1 MTVARV
7 AAARIGAVSRSDS
20 RSRRRRVALLLA
32 AVLVPAGVLVSLAVR
47 LVRQEAELTEK
58 RLADERR
65 DATEQLR
72 RELAARLDAVRL
84 VAANRL
90 AAQGSAVARRRT
102 EDSPVVF
109 TAAIDQDRL
118 VPPWSEV
125 PVPGA
130 VPPAFLAFEREGEA
144 LEYQADDPAG
154 AAALYRKALASAGT
168 PLERCRAQLR
178 LGRALAKGT
187 QSVEA
192 ADAYRQ
198 MLAACDR
205 ATDADGVSY
214 GLYAA
219 ERLVSSGLDAEAG
232 RTYVLDRANAPD
244 WRAPTEAYL
253 MRSLLTGVETPAAA
267 AALATLSR
275 EIEEG
280 EAILALGTDVQRFR
294 RLDGAVHVGGA
305 PDWVAYGPE
314 PWFLTVISADLL
326 QARPALLA
334 VSSARVLPPGVRL
347 LTDHRGLPLGEGFP
361 GLSVEWPPGRTVAPG
376 AMPQWVWLLGS
387 AMILGLTFV
396 FAHLLIRD
404 VNRDVQ
410 LAEMRARF
418 VSSVSHELKTPLTS
432 IRMFAETLALGR
444 QASGEAR
451 TEYLQTI
458 VNESERLSRLVD
470 NVLDFTRIEEG
481 RRIYQMQRVA
491 PADVVYSAAR
501 AIQYPLAQQG
511 FHLRVDVD
519 DGLPAL
525 TADADA
531 LEQALLNLIAN
542 AMKYSGESRDIAL
555 RLLRRDGDASI
566 EVSDG
571 GIGIHEQEQ
580 ERIFEKYYRVQ
591 SAETARIPG
600 AGLGLTLVRHA
611 VAAHGGRLLVSSALG
626 RGSTFSMRIPFA
638 REGGAA

>member
-1 MTVARV
+1 
-7 AAARIGAVSRSDS
+7 
-20 RSRRRRVALLLA
+20 VALLLA
-32 AVLVPAGVLVSLAVR
+32 AVLVPAGVLVTLAVR
-47 LVRQEAELTEK
+47 LVRQEAELAEK
-58 RLADERR
+58 RRADERR
-65 DATEQLR
+65 AATEQLR

-84 VAANRL
+84 EAANRL
-90 AAQGSAVARRRT
+90 AAQGAAVVRRRT
-102 EDSPVVF
+102 GDSPVVF
-109 TAAIDQDRL
+109 TAAIEQNRL
-118 VPPWSEV
+118 VPPWSEAA
-125 PVPGA
+125 VPGGDT
-130 VPPAFLAFEREGEA
+130 PPAFLELERQGEA
-144 LEYQADDPAG
+144 QEYQGNDPTA
-154 AAALYRKALASAGT
+154 AAALYRRALASGRT
-168 PLERCRAQLR
+168 PLDRCRAQLR
-178 LGRALAKGT
+178 LGRALTK
-187 QSVEA
+187 A
-192 ADAYRQ
+192 AQWSDAIDAYRR
-198 MLAACDR
+198 MLTACEH

-219 ERLVSSGLDAEAG
+219 ERLVSSGLDPDAG
-232 RTYVLDRANAPD
+232 RTYVLARAKAPD

-253 MRSLLTGVETPAAA
+253 MRALLTGVDTPEAA
-267 AALATLSR
+267 AALTSLSR

-280 EAILALGTDVQRFR
+280 EAILALGADVQRFR
-294 RLDGAVHVGGA
+294 RLDGALHVGGA

-314 PWFLTVISADLL
+314 PWFLTVISSDLL

-347 LTDHRGLPLGEGFP
+347 LTDHRGLPLGDGFP
-361 GLSVEWPPGRTVAPG
+361 GLSVEWPPGRAGLAGGVP
-376 AMPQWVWLLGS
+376 PWVWLLGIS
-387 AMILGLTFV
+387 MIVGLTFV
-396 FAHLLIRD
+396 FAYLLIRD

-519 DGLPAL
+519 DGLPVL

-571 GIGIHEQEQ
+571 GIGIPEHEQ

-626 RGSTFSMRIPFA
+626 RGSTFTMRIPFA
-638 REGGAA
+638 REGGAV

>member
-1 MTVARV
+1 V
-7 AAARIGAVSRSDS
+7 G
-20 RSRRRRVALLLA
+20 
-32 AVLVPAGVLVSLAVR
+32 LAVR
-47 LVRQEAELTEK
+47 LVRQETELAEK

-65 DATEQLR
+65 QATEQLR

-84 VAANRL
+84 VTANRL
-90 AAQGSAVARRRT
+90 AAQGPLVARQRT
-102 EDSPVVF
+102 ENSPVVF
-109 TAAIDQDRL
+109 TAVIDQDRL

-125 PVPGA
+125 SA
-130 VPPAFLAFEREGEA
+130 PPETPAAFLAYERAGETREFPA
-144 LEYQADDPAG
+144 ADPMG
-154 AAALYRKALASAGT
+154 AVALYRQALGSAVT
-168 PLERCRAQLR
+168 PVDACRAHLR
-178 LGRALAKGT
+178 IGRALAKAA
-187 QSVEA
+187 QSAEATETYRRMLVECA
-192 ADAYRQ
+192 T
-198 MLAACDR
+198 

-219 ERLVSSGLDAEAG
+219 ERLVSSGLDADAG
-232 RTYVLDRANAPD
+232 RTYVLGRATTSH

-253 MRSLLTGVETPAAA
+253 MRALLSGFETPEAAA
-267 AALATLSR
+267 AHGILSR
-275 EIEEG
+275 DIEAG
-280 EAILALGTDVQRFR
+280 EAILALGSDVQRFR

-314 PWFLTVISADLL
+314 PWFLTVISSDLQ
-326 QARPALLA
+326 QARPVLLA

-361 GLSVEWPPGRTVAPG
+361 GLSVEWPAGRTPNPG
-376 AMPQWVWLLGS
+376 TVPQWVWLLGS
-387 AMILGLTFV
+387 AMILGLTFA
-396 FAHLLIRD
+396 FAYLLIRD

-410 LAEMRARF
+410 MAEMRGRF

-444 QASGEAR
+444 HESGEAR

-501 AIQYPLAQQG
+501 ALQYPLAQQG
-511 FHLRVDVD
+511 FRLRVDVD

-525 TADADA
+525 TADPDA

-555 RLLRRDGDASI
+555 RLLRRDGDVSI
-566 EVSDG
+566 EVSDS
-571 GIGIHEQEQ
+571 GIGISEHDH

>member
-1 MTVARV
+1 
-7 AAARIGAVSRSDS
+7 
-20 RSRRRRVALLLA
+20 VALLLA
-32 AVLVPAGVLVSLAVR
+32 AVLVPAGVLVGLAVR

-84 VAANRL
+84 ATANRL
-90 AAQGSAVARRRT
+90 AAQGPAVAWQRT
-102 EDSPVVF
+102 ENSPVVF
-109 TAAIDQDRL
+109 TAVIDQDRL
-118 VPPWSEV
+118 VPPWGEMSTHPGTPAAFLSYERAGEAREFQAAD
-125 PVPGA
+125 PMGA
-130 VPPAFLAFEREGEA
+130 VT
-144 LEYQADDPAG
+144 
-154 AAALYRKALASAGT
+154 LYRRALASAAATIDG
-168 PLERCRAQLR
+168 CRAHLR
-178 LGRALAKGT
+178 IGRALAKAAHSFESAGT
-187 QSVEA
+187 YRRMLVECA
-192 ADAYRQ
+192 T
-198 MLAACDR
+198 
-205 ATDADGVSY
+205 ATDADGVPY

-219 ERLVSSGLDAEAG
+219 ERLVSWGLDADAG
-232 RTYVLDRANAPD
+232 RTYVLDRAATSD

-253 MRSLLTGVETPAAA
+253 MRSLLSGIETPEAH
-267 AALATLSR
+267 AALERLSR
-275 EIEEG
+275 DIEEG
-280 EAILALGTDVQRFR
+280 EAILALGSDVQRFR

-314 PWFLTVISADLL
+314 PWFLTVISSDLQ
-326 QARPALLA
+326 QARPVLLA

-361 GLSVEWPPGRTVAPG
+361 GLSVEWPSGRTPNLGVVPH
-376 AMPQWVWLLGS
+376 WVWLPGS
-387 AMILGLTFV
+387 VMILGLTFV
-396 FAHLLIRD
+396 FEYLLIRD

-410 LAEMRARF
+410 LAEMRGRF

-444 QASGEAR
+444 QDGGEAR

-501 AIQYPLAQQG
+501 ALQYPLAQQG
-511 FHLRVDVD
+511 FQLRVDVA

-525 TADADA
+525 TADPDA
-531 LEQALLNLIAN
+531 LQQALLNLIAN
-542 AMKYSGESRDIAL
+542 AMKYSGDSRDIAL
-555 RLLRRDGDASI
+555 RLLRRDGDVSI
-566 EVSDG
+566 EVSDA
-571 GIGIHEQEQ
+571 GIGIPEQEH

-626 RGSTFSMRIPFA
+626 RGSTFSMRIPCA
-638 REGGAA
+638 REGDAA